1 MGMNPR
7 TFDRWVKALE
17 SGKYPKGK
25 SFLLNRQGGYCC
37 LGVLERVCG
46 VPADSPVLYQ
56 GYAKGDEEES
66 ALPHRGLSS
75 RVQIKLGDIN
85 DASESFAPVIAY
97 LKRNRARL
105 VAK

>member
-25 SFLLNRQGGYCC
+25 FLLNNQGGYCC

-85 DASESFAPVIAY
+85 DTSKSFAPVIAY